1 MAPVF
6 MVEKLRDRGQRAE
19 NREQR
24 VKLGTKKGPLGPF
37 KNLVSRNKY
46 YCKDSSFFRS
56 LTAPLSALVASKA

>member
-1 MAPVF
+1 MAPFF
-6 MVEKLRDRGQRAE
+6 MVENFKGQGTGDRG
-19 NREQR
+19 QR

-37 KNLVSRNKY
+37 KNLVCRHKY